1 MKKRNKRH
9 HELHPIMSYVI
20 LIIGVILISGLFSL
34 FDLQS
39 TYYTVSSVT
48 HTFSPVSVTSVS
60 LLSLSGIKYIFANTV
75 SNYATFTVLTHMIII
90 LMGIS
95 IMEKSGFL
103 KTAITMLTKKAKKRT
118 VTFVFVFLCILS
130 SIMGEISYMIFI
142 PIGALL
148 FLYGKRN
155 PATGIICSFA
165 SLACGSGI
173 NFLLT
178 STDSS
183 LISLTNLASYTIN
196 KSYDINRLGFIF
208 IMFVTVIILSILITY
223 ITENIITKKV
233 PKFDFDLTI
242 EDDEILITRE
252 RKKGMLY
259 AIFASSIYLIIFIY
273 NIIPGLPL
281 SGNLLDNSQTFY
293 IDKLFSPES
302 FFSSGFVF
310 IVTVLFVIL
319 GLFYG
324 IGAKTIKNH
333 EDFCK
338 NLSHS
343 LDGIGSMLVM
353 IFFAS
358 CLISIF
364 KHSNIG
370 SIIVAS
376 FGSIIGNSNF
386 SGIPLILLLFLFSIL
401 SSIVLPGSIAKW
413 TILAPSVVPQFMSNG
428 ISCEFAQLI
437 FRFGESVSMNITPFL
452 AYFIVYFTFL
462 EKYNQDDKSKVKLSD
477 SIKYQLNFTLPVTF
491 IYLAIIITWYLVGIP
506 LGINTY
512 PTI

>member
-1 MKKRNKRH
+1 MKKKNKQHR
-9 HELHPIMSYVI
+9 ELHPIMSYVI
-20 LIIGVILISGLFSL
+20 LILGVIVVSGLFSL
-34 FDLQS
+34 LDLQS

-48 HTFSPVSVTSVS
+48 HTFSPVSVNSVS
-60 LLSLSGIKYIFANTV
+60 LFSLSGIKYIFANTV

-118 VTFVFVFLCILS
+118 VTFVFVLLCILA

-165 SLACGSGI
+165 ALACGSGI

-183 LISLTNLASYTIN
+183 LINLTNLAAYTIN
-196 KSYDINRLGFIF
+196 KSYDISRMGFIF
-208 IMFVTVIILSILITY
+208 IMFVIVIILALVITY
-223 ITENIITKKV
+223 VTENIITKKV
-233 PKFDFDLTI
+233 PKFDFDLTE
-242 EDDEILITRE
+242 EDDEIVITNQ
-252 RKKGMLY
+252 RKKGMLF
-259 AIFASSIYLIIFIY
+259 ALFASTIYLIIFIY

-281 SGNLLDNSQTFY
+281 SGNLLDNTQIYY

-333 EDFCK
+333 DDFCK
-338 NLSHS
+338 FLSHS
-343 LDGIGSMLVM
+343 LDGIGSMLIM

-358 CLISIF
+358 ALISIF
-364 KHSNIG
+364 KYSNIG
-370 SIIVAS
+370 SIIVAW

-386 SGIPLILLLFLFSIL
+386 SGIPLILLLFIFSLL

-413 TILAPSVVPQFMSNG
+413 TILSPTVVPTFMANG
-428 ISCEFAQLI
+428 ISAEFAQVI
-437 FRFGESVSMNITPFL
+437 FRFAESITMNITPFL

-462 EKYNQDDKSKVKLSD
+462 EKYNQDDKSKVKFTD
-477 SIKYQLNFTLPVTF
+477 SIKYQLNYTGLVAFV
-491 IYLAIIITWYLVGIP
+491 YAAIIITWYLVGIP

-512 PTI
+512 PTL

>member
-1 MKKRNKRH
+1 MKKRNKTNR
-9 HELHPIMSYVI
+9 ELHPIMSYVLLI
-20 LIIGVILISGLFSL
+20 LTVILVSGLFSL

-48 HTFSPVSVTSVS
+48 HSFSPVTVTSTS
-60 LLSLSGIKYIFANTV
+60 LFSLSGIKYIFANTV
-75 SNYATFTVLTHMIII
+75 SNYATFTVLTHMLIL

-118 VTFVFVFLCILS
+118 VTFVFTFLCILA

-165 SLACGSGI
+165 ALSTGSGI

-183 LISLTNLASYTIN
+183 LINYTSLAAFTIN
-196 KSYDINRLGFIF
+196 KSYDISRMGFIF
-208 IMFVTVIILSILITY
+208 IMLVTVIILSFVITY
-223 ITENIITKKV
+223 ITENIIVKKV
-233 PKFDFDLTI
+233 PKFDFDLTS
-242 EDDEILITRE
+242 EDDEIVINNQ

-259 AIFASSIYLIIFIY
+259 AIIASSIYILIFIY

-281 SGNLLDNSQTFY
+281 SGNLLDNSQLHY

-333 EDFCK
+333 DDFCK
-338 NLSHS
+338 FLSHS
-343 LDGIGSMLVM
+343 LDGIGSMLIM

-358 CLISIF
+358 ALISIF
-364 KHSNIG
+364 KYSNIG
-370 SIIVAS
+370 QVIVAW

-386 SGIPLILLLFLFSIL
+386 SGIPLILLLFIFTAL
-401 SSIVLPGSIAKW
+401 SSIVLPGSISKW
-413 TILAPSVVPQFMSNG
+413 AILSPTVIPNFMSNG
-428 ISCEFAQLI
+428 ISPEFTQVI
-437 FRFGESVSMNITPFL
+437 FRFSESITLNITPLL

-462 EKYNQDDKSKVKLSD
+462 EKYNQDDKNKVKVID
-477 SIKYQLNFTLPVTF
+477 SIKYQLNYTGLVAFV
-491 IYLAIIITWYLVGIP
+491 YLAIIITWYLVGIP

-512 PTI
+512 PTL